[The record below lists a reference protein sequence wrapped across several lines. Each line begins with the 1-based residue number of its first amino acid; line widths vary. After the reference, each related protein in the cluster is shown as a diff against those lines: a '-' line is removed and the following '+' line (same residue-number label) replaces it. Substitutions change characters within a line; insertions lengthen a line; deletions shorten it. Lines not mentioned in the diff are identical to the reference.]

1 MNYFLNTTGNY
12 HVHDLNSLG
21 WELTVCNALYP
32 ETSPCRNI
40 LQSNSSFG
48 IQLYRFLDTLI
59 PLGQLNNIIEV
70 GGGLGYLM
78 SDFLKLNSQ
87 IKVTML
93 DISPYLLAKQKEILS
108 GFNVNFLEK
117 DILNMSIDDLGL
129 YDLVIMNENLGD
141 LPTLV
146 ANSEIISGNEKETIH
161 FRKIVEYFKDSYNL
175 SFSDDEN
182 INIGAMEVLDRIC
195 KAQCRCIYLS
205 EHSCETSMP
214 ASITHYHNFTASG
227 NPEKIKLKG
236 HNEYTIKFSNLQKIA
251 ETCNYKV
258 LRGQF
263 ADFLPLDLN
272 QKVLT
277 AMRLET
283 PFTTEQEIIQQFV
296 YDLYKYEYM
305 VMIKI

>member
-48 IQLYRFLDTLI
+48 VQLYRFLDTLI
-59 PLGQLNNIIEV
+59 PLGQLHNILEV

-78 SDFLKLNSQ
+78 RDFLKLNSQ
-87 IKVTML
+87 IKATML

-146 ANSEIISGNEKETIH
+146 AHCERFSGNEKETIH
-161 FRKIVEYFKDSYNL
+161 FRKRAKYFKDSYNL
-175 SFSDDEN
+175 SFSEDEN
-182 INIGAMEVLDRIC
+182 INIGAMGVLEMIC
-195 KAQCRCIYLS
+195 KAQCRYIYLS

-214 ASITHYHNFTASG
+214 ANITHNHNFTASG
-227 NPEKIKLKG
+227 NPEKITLKG

-251 ETCNYKV
+251 EICHYKV